1 MTELQSKLSKVIDK
15 KIHEKFEKL
24 KDNEHNIEKSLELFR
39 NYNKENSKS
48 LLENWNHTLIPVKVN
63 KID

>member
-48 LLENWNHTLIPVKVN
+48 LIENWNHTLIPVKVN

>member
-63 KID
+63 KIV